1 MYIYY
6 IFLINSSVEGHLGF
20 FKFLAV
26 INRESISEHVWGIAL
41 WLGEESCALCPWVI
55 QLDLGEDWFSPF
67 FRITAMIFK
76 QALQVGIP
84 TCIGWVCPQLRMP
97 SCMTVTC
104 FLILAI
110 LTGVRW
116 NLIVSLLWIFLM
128 VILTLDTVE
137 LRTGN
142 FILAKRNLKIIC
154 SVLLDVKFHKHI
166 LITFIP
172 YSSPQLLTD
181 LPTPIHFILLFCF
194 IISFCLVLRKLRFL
208 YLRKLL
214 SRHDLMRINKHRPFD
229 WCQVQTLRHLSI
241 VNFMSYHHLQ
251 TADI

>member
-1 MYIYY
+1 MNMFEELLCVWVKSPVLYAHEWYSWILER
-6 IFLINSSVEGHLGF
+6 IDFSLPLETPPWFSNRPFKLAFSPALAGCVPNSACPPAWLSSVL
-20 FKFLAV
+20 
-26 INRESISEHVWGIAL
+26 
-41 WLGEESCALCPWVI
+41 
-55 QLDLGEDWFSPF
+55 
-67 FRITAMIFK
+67 
-76 QALQVGIP
+76 
-84 TCIGWVCPQLRMP
+84 
-97 SCMTVTC
+97 
-104 FLILAI
+104 LILAI

-116 NLIVSLLWIFLM
+116 NLIVFLIWIFLM
-128 VILTLDTVE
+128 LILTLDTVE

-181 LPTPIHFILLFCF
+181 LPTPIHFMFLFCF
-194 IISFCLVLRKLRFL
+194 IISFCLVLRKLRFS

-214 SRHDLMRINKHRPFD
+214 SRYDLMRINK
-229 WCQVQTLRHLSI
+229 QTIWLTSSANIKTYLSI